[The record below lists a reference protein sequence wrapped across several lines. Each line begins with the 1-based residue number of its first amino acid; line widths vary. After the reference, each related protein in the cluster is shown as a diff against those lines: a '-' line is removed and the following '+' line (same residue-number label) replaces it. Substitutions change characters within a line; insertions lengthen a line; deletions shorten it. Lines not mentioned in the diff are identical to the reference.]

1 MKLVPGSDSSLLK
14 LGRRRLTTFITS
26 LLLALFIPA
35 VSLFLSG
42 CGLLLE
48 ELLAEDN
55 ECAELTTLAVYEIRD
70 DWIYPCDFPEVDE
83 LYLEWQ
89 ADRAKHEAIWEVVST
104 LFPPDFLDLIAYMEI
119 VTDGVDE
126 TMGAIEGVDD
136 TDEEL
141 YILSLDIIDL
151 YDDHEEIVL
160 QVLVETI
167 LHELGHLITLN
178 ETQVNPVEYED
189 ANPDTYYT
197 DYGDTRE
204 DSYLNLFFR
213 RFWVD
218 IYDQWS
224 ELAEIEDDLERE
236 EALENFYEKHKSKFV
251 SDYAVTDPDEDI
263 AETMMMFILNDKPN
277 GRNMA
282 EQKILFLYEFPELM
296 ELRDEMRSVLN
307 DYNLTATPGLNSV
320 MVSI

>member
-1 MKLVPGSDSSLLK
+1 M
-14 LGRRRLTTFITS
+14 
-26 LLLALFIPA
+26 
-35 VSLFLSG
+35 
-42 CGLLLE
+42 
-48 ELLAEDN
+48 
-55 ECAELTTLAVYEIRD
+55 
-70 DWIYPCDFPEVDE
+70 DE

-89 ADRAKHEAIWEVVST
+89 EDRAKHEAIWEVVST

-136 TDEEL
+136 IDEEL

-296 ELRDEMRSVLN
+296 ELRDEIRSVLN
-307 DYNLTATPGLNSV
+307 DYNLTATPGLNSL